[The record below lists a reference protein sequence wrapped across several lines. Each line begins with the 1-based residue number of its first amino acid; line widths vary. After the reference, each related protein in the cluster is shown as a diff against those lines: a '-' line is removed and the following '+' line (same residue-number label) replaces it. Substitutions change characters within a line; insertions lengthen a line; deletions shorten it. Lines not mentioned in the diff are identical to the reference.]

1 VKLLEDFGRHESD
14 FREFQR
20 CGGSGF
26 LGILFGTGAGFHES
40 VKFEFEFEYRRGSG
54 FLGMLLADSGEYTG
68 VNGDTYPEN
77 SAGYLPS
84 ILGVPG
90 N

>member
-14 FREFQR
+14 LRESQR

-26 LGILFGTGAGFHES
+26 LGILLETGAGFHES
-40 VKFEFEFEYRRGSG
+40 AKFELEYRLGSG

-68 VNGDTYPEN
+68 VNGDTYPAN